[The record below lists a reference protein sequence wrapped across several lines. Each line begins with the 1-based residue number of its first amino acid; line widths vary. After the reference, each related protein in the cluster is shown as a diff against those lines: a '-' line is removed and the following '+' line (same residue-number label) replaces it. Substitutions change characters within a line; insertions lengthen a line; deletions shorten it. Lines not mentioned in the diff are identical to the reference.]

1 MAKDLRPTFSEVG
14 LFICVTIL
22 EGFLTIKNRA
32 LPREILFALLLTI
45 LVLPS
50 NISAGSVETH
60 LSVSSILLKDS
71 VESSLPVN
79 AKWSFSAIDI
89 ETGKDLIDA
98 GNARNISL
106 MPGSLVKLFVTAAIL
121 DIGAKEKIGLDT
133 IIAHDGK
140 ISKEELRGNLYLKGS
155 GNAFL
160 SEIELKKAVEEILSK
175 GVSKISGD
183 IIVDDTL
190 FDTRGWESRYPGPA
204 YSTPS
209 ALGLDMHTVSIT
221 ISGRPPNIKIEPSND
236 SVRVSFNPD
245 GKLDI
250 RQIDDLTYEV
260 SGQLSDFTLIKK
272 RFPLKDPAAYALG
285 TLKTLLKQRGITVKG
300 TNRKGKTPSDAR
312 TIYIVKSKDLSEI
325 VKDTNNNSLNVVA
338 ENLLLLLG
346 AKRFGLP
353 GTVEKGV
360 MAVREFLSYLGLPSD
375 GIAFADGSGLSPD
388 NRITSEQMVS
398 FLKIVSEKPWF
409 KAFYESLPR
418 LGMDGTLKNISYK
431 NEHIRAKTGQFSDVY
446 CLAGYIETKNKNK
459 IAFSCMVN
467 VPGADLLWGNENRI
481 ISLLGQIAD
490 E

>member
-1 MAKDLRPTFSEVG
+1 M
-14 LFICVTIL
+14 
-22 EGFLTIKNRA
+22 
-32 LPREILFALLLTI
+32 
-45 LVLPS
+45 
-50 NISAGSVETH
+50 
-60 LSVSSILLKDS
+60 SSILLKDS

-98 GNARNISL
+98 GNARDISL

-140 ISKEELRGNLYLKGS
+140 ISKEELQGNLYLKGS

-175 GVSKISGD
+175 DISKISGD
-183 IIVDDTL
+183 IIVDDTF
-190 FDTRGWESRYPGPA
+190 FDTRGWESRYSGPA

-221 ISGRPPNIKIEPSND
+221 VSGKPLNIKIEPPNEAI
-236 SVRVSFNPD
+236 RVSFNPD
-245 GKLDI
+245 VKPGI

-260 SGQLSDFTLIKK
+260 SGTTSDSTIMRK
-272 RFPLKDPAAYALG
+272 RFPLKNPGLYAGG
-285 TLKTLLKQRGITVKG
+285 TLLTLLKESGVTIKG
-300 TNRKGKTPSDAR
+300 VVRKGELPPRMTEIFR
-312 TIYIVKSKDLSEI
+312 IKSKDLSEI

-375 GIAFADGSGLSPD
+375 GIAFTDGSGLSPD
-388 NRITSEQMVS
+388 NRIASKHIVS
-398 FLKIVSEKPWF
+398 FLRIASEKPWF
-409 KAFYESLPR
+409 KTFYESLPR
-418 LGMDGTLKNISYK
+418 VGMDGTLKGVGYENGR
-431 NEHIRAKTGQFSDVY
+431 IRAKTGQTPDIY
-446 CLAGYIETKNKNK
+446 CLAGYLERNDGRK
-459 IAFSCMVN
+459 IAFSYMVN
-467 VPGADLLWGNENRI
+467 VPGAELTWKDSNKIFALL
-481 ISLLGQIAD
+481 SKVAD
-490 E
+490 D